1 MGSLILPLF
10 TTSPSSVDHS
20 IIRSPQLPGPL
31 NSGASA
37 TFASLLRIVCD
48 KICIFPETQ
57 SILTEYNKWKVILE
71 EMKI

>member
-1 MGSLILPLF
+1 MGDLILPLF
-10 TTSPSSVDHS
+10 TSYPFSVYRS
-20 IIRSPQLPGPL
+20 LFWSPQLPVPL

-37 TFASLLRIVCD
+37 TFESSLRIVCD

-57 SILTEYNKWKVILE
+57 SILTEYNKWKVILQ